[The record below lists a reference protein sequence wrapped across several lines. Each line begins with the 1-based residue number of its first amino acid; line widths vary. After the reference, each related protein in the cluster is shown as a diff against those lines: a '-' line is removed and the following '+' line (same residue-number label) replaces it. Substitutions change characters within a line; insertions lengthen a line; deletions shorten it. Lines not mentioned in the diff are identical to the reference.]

1 MNGKLFEGQVDDS
14 TERITRM
21 VTEQRHAPIN
31 RKRLRSQRLRE
42 VNFQG
47 DALRLGMN
55 WTEDDLGKPQVLVES
70 AYGMGHP
77 GTFHFRGLVE
87 EVSNGV
93 FEAGGKP
100 AEFVVSDIC
109 DGVVQATDGMSY
121 SLVSRDIMAAMIEIH
136 ALGHPHDAM
145 VLISGNDKSVPAQLL
160 AMARC
165 DLPAIHVPGG
175 IQVNAA
181 NYITSNEIWAMG
193 AAVRR
198 GELAEE
204 ELELAQRGACPTCG
218 ACQFMGSAGTGQ
230 VLSEALGLALPGS
243 ALVPE
248 PLTKL
253 LRYARA
259 AGKQILRLLADD
271 LTPRRI
277 LTREAFE
284 NAIVIHAAIGGST
297 NALLHLPPIAKEA
310 GVEITIDDF
319 DRIHRQVP
327 VLANVKS
334 TGRYPVDYFWYAGG
348 VPALMLELRD
358 MLHLDCLTV
367 TGKTLGENLQE
378 IEQSK
383 FFMRERLGH
392 LANFKVARDEIIRP
406 RNDPFGPDGG
416 LAILRG
422 NIAPEGA
429 MVKTFSVPK
438 EMHVHTGPA
447 RVFEDEP
454 DAIDALIERRIRPG
468 DVMVIRYEG
477 PRANGMPEMYFAAAI
492 LAADPELNHTTAI
505 VTDGRYSGAMKG
517 PCIGHVAPEAL
528 DGGPI
533 ALVEEDD
540 LIELNVPERRLA
552 IVGIDGRPRP
562 EDEVTE
568 ILDQRR
574 DQWSPRPSRHSRGI
588 LSLYE
593 QVASSASHGASLV
606 GNGAAAPAHL
616 PAAHA

>member
-1 MNGKLFEGQVDDS
+1 MA
-14 TERITRM
+14 
-21 VTEQRHAPIN
+21 TEQLPAPID
-31 RKRLRSQRLRE
+31 RTRLRSQRLRE

-55 WTEDDLGKPQVLVES
+55 WTEDDLRKPQVLVES

-77 GTFHFRGLVE
+77 GTFHFRGLIE

-100 AEFVVSDIC
+100 ADFVVSDIC
-109 DGVVQATDGMSY
+109 DGVVQATDGMNY
-121 SLVSRDIMAAMIEIH
+121 SLVSRDVMAAMIEIH

-145 VLISGNDKSVPAQLL
+145 VLISGNDKSVPAQLM
-160 AMARC
+160 AIARC
-165 DLPAIHVPGG
+165 DLPAVHVPGG
-175 IQVNAA
+175 TQLNAPD
-181 NYITSNEIWAMG
+181 YVTSNKLWSMG
-193 AAVRR
+193 AAFKR
-198 GELAEE
+198 GELTGD

-218 ACQFMGSAGTGQ
+218 ACQFMGSAATGQ

-259 AGKQILRLLADD
+259 AGKQVLRLLARE

-297 NALLHLPPIAKEA
+297 NALLHLPAIAQEA
-310 GVEITIDDF
+310 GVEVTIDDF

-327 VLANVKS
+327 VLANVKT
-334 TGRYPVDYFWYAGG
+334 TGRYPVEYFWYAGG
-348 VPALMLELRD
+348 VPAVMLELRD
-358 MLHLDCLTV
+358 MLHLDCVTV
-367 TGKTLGENLQE
+367 TGRTLGENLEE
-378 IEQSK
+378 IEHSK
-383 FFMRERLGH
+383 FFMRERLGY
-392 LANFKVARDEIIRP
+392 LRNFNIARDEIIRP
-406 RNDPFGPDGG
+406 RDDPFATDGG

-422 NIAPEGA
+422 NLAPDGA

-447 RVFEDEP
+447 RVFEDEN
-454 DAIDALIERRIRPG
+454 DAIDALVKREIRPG
-468 DVMVIRYEG
+468 DVLVILYEG
-477 PRANGMPEMYFAAAI
+477 PRARGMPELYFAAAI
-492 LAADPELNHTTAI
+492 LSADPVLNSTTAM
-505 VTDGRYSGAMKG
+505 VTDGRYSGAMQG

-533 ALVEEDD
+533 ALVEEND
-540 LIELNVPERRLA
+540 LIEVNVPERRLA
-552 IVGIDGRPRP
+552 IVGIDGQPRP
-562 EDEVTE
+562 EDEVTA
-568 ILDQRR
+568 ILAQRR
-574 DQWSPRPSRHSRGI
+574 ERWSPRPPRHSRGI

-593 QVASSASHGASLV
+593 RVASSASHGASLV
-606 GNGAAAPAHL
+606 T
-616 PAAHA
+616 

>member
-1 MNGKLFEGQVDDS
+1 MA
-14 TERITRM
+14 
-21 VTEQRHAPIN
+21 TEQRPASID
-31 RKRLRSQRLRE
+31 RSRLRSQRLRG

-55 WTEDDLGKPQVLVES
+55 WTEDDLRKPQVLVES

-77 GTFHFRGLVE
+77 GTFHFRGLIE

-100 AEFVVSDIC
+100 ADFVVSDIC
-109 DGVVQATDGMSY
+109 DGVVQATEGMNY

-145 VLISGNDKSVPAQLL
+145 VLISGNDKSVPAQLM
-160 AMARC
+160 AIARC

-175 IQVNAA
+175 TQLNAPD
-181 NYITSNEIWAMG
+181 YVTSNKLWSMG
-193 AAVRR
+193 AAFKR
-198 GELAEE
+198 GELTGD

-218 ACQFMGSAGTGQ
+218 ACQFMGSAATGQ

-259 AGKQILRLLADD
+259 AGKQVLNLLADD

-297 NALLHLPPIAKEA
+297 NALLHVPAIAQEA
-310 GVEITIDDF
+310 GVEVTVDDF
-319 DRIHRQVP
+319 DRIHREVP
-327 VLANVKS
+327 VLANVKT
-334 TGRYPVDYFWYAGG
+334 TGRYPVEYFWYAGG
-348 VPALMLELRD
+348 VPAVMLELRD
-358 MLHLDCLTV
+358 MLHLDCITV
-367 TGKTLGENLQE
+367 TGKTLGENLEE
-378 IEQSK
+378 IERSK
-383 FFMRERLGH
+383 FFMRERVGYLR
-392 LANFKVARDEIIRP
+392 NFKIDRDEIIRP
-406 RNDPFGPDGG
+406 RDDPFASDGG
-416 LAILRG
+416 LAILSG

-429 MVKTFSVPK
+429 MMKTFSVPE

-447 RVFEDEP
+447 RVFEDED
-454 DAIDALIERRIRPG
+454 DAVDALINRRIAAG
-468 DVMVIRYEG
+468 DVLVIRYEG
-477 PRANGMPEMYFAAAI
+477 PRARGMPELYFAATI
-492 LAADPELNHTTAI
+492 LSSDPVLGSTTAI
-505 VTDGRYSGAMKG
+505 VTDGRYSGAMQG

-533 ALVEEDD
+533 ALVEEND
-540 LIELNVPERRLA
+540 LIEVNVHERRLA
-552 IVGIDGRPRP
+552 IVGIDGEPRS
-562 EDEVTE
+562 EDEVSATLAE
-568 ILDQRR
+568 RR
-574 DQWSPRPSRHSRGI
+574 ERWSPRPPRHRRGI

-593 QVASSASHGASLV
+593 RVASSAAHGASLV
-606 GNGAAAPAHL
+606 SSGVDR
-616 PAAHA
+616 

>member
-1 MNGKLFEGQVDDS
+1 MGQA
-14 TERITRM
+14 
-21 VTEQRHAPIN
+21 EQP
-31 RKRLRSQRLRE
+31 LRSQRLRE

-55 WTEDDLGKPQVLVES
+55 WTEEDLAKPQVLVES

-121 SLVSRDIMAAMIEIH
+121 SLISRDIMAAMIEIH

-145 VLISGNDKSVPAQLL
+145 VLISGNDKSVPAHLL

-165 DLPAIHVPGG
+165 DLPAVHVPGG
-175 IQVNAA
+175 TQLNAPD
-181 NYITSNEIWAMG
+181 YVTSNQMWEMG

-198 GELAEE
+198 GELSED

-218 ACQFMGSAGTGQ
+218 ACQFMGSASTGQ

-259 AGKQILRLLADD
+259 AGKQVLRLVAED

-297 NALLHLPPIAKEA
+297 NALLHLPVIAQEA
-310 GVEITIDDF
+310 GVDVTIDDF

-327 VLANVKS
+327 VLADVMT
-334 TGRYPVDYFWYAGG
+334 TGRYPAEYFWYAGG
-348 VPALMLELRD
+348 VPAVMLELRD
-358 MLHLDCLTV
+358 MLHLDCVTV
-367 TGKTLGENLQE
+367 TGKTLGENLEE
-378 IEQSK
+378 IEHSK
-383 FFMRERLGH
+383 FFMRERLGY
-392 LANFKVARDEIIRP
+392 LRNFKIRRDEIIRP
-406 RNDPFGPDGG
+406 RDDPFASDGG
-416 LAILRG
+416 IAILRG
-422 NIAPEGA
+422 NVAPDGA
-429 MVKTFSVPK
+429 MVKTFSVPE

-454 DAIDALIERRIRPG
+454 EAIDALVERKIRPG

-477 PRANGMPEMYFAAAI
+477 PHANGMPEMYFAAAI
-492 LAADPELNHTTAI
+492 LSSDPVLNSTTAI
-505 VTDGRYSGAMKG
+505 VTDGRYSGAMRG
-517 PCIGHVAPEAL
+517 PCIGHVTPEAL

-552 IVGIDGRPRP
+552 VVGIDRQPRP
-562 EDEVTE
+562 QDEVTE
-568 ILDQRR
+568 ILAQRR
-574 DQWSPRPSRHSRGI
+574 ERWSPRPPRHTRGI

-593 QVASSASHGASLV
+593 QIASSASHGASLL
-606 GNGAAAPAHL
+606 GNGASAPAHS
-616 PAAHA
+616 PTTRA

>member
-1 MNGKLFEGQVDDS
+1 M
-14 TERITRM
+14 T
-21 VTEQRHAPIN
+21 TEQSPAPID

-55 WTEDDLGKPQVLVES
+55 WTEDDLRKPQVLVES

-77 GTFHFRGLVE
+77 GTFHFRGLIE

-121 SLVSRDIMAAMIEIH
+121 SLISRDVMTAMIEIH

-145 VLISGNDKSVPAQLL
+145 VLISGNDKSVPAHLM

-165 DLPAIHVPGG
+165 DLPAVHVPGG
-175 IQVNAA
+175 TQLNAPD
-181 NYITSNEIWAMG
+181 YVTSNKMWEMG

-198 GELAEE
+198 GELSED
-204 ELELAQRGACPTCG
+204 ELALAQRGACPTCG
-218 ACQFMGSAGTGQ
+218 ACQFMGSAATGQ

-259 AGKQILRLLADD
+259 AGKQVLRLLADD
-271 LTPRRI
+271 VTPRRI
-277 LTREAFE
+277 LTFEAFE
-284 NAIVIHAAIGGST
+284 NAIVVHAAIGGST
-297 NALLHLPPIAKEA
+297 NALLHVPEIAREA
-310 GVEITIDDF
+310 GVEVTIHDF
-319 DRIHRQVP
+319 DRIHRHVP
-327 VLANVKS
+327 VLADVKTS
-334 TGRYPVDYFWYAGG
+334 GRYPAEYFWYAGG

-358 MLHLDCLTV
+358 QLHLDCLTV
-367 TGKTLGENLQE
+367 TGKTLGENLEE
-378 IEQSK
+378 IERDQ
-383 FFMRERLGH
+383 FFMRERLGY
-392 LANFKVARDEIIRP
+392 LRNVKIRRDEIIRP
-406 RNDPFGPDGG
+406 RDDPFATDGG
-416 LAILRG
+416 IAILRG

-429 MVKTFSVPK
+429 MVKLFSVP
-438 EMHVHTGPA
+438 EQMHVHTGPA

-454 DAIDALIERRIRPG
+454 EAIDALIERRIAPG

-477 PRANGMPEMYFAAAI
+477 PHANGMPEMYFAAAI
-492 LAADPELNHTTAI
+492 LSSDPVLNTTTAI
-505 VTDGRYSGAMKG
+505 VTDGRYSGAMQG
-517 PCIGHVAPEAL
+517 PCIGHVTPEAL

-533 ALVEEDD
+533 ALVEEND
-540 LIELNVPERRLA
+540 LIEVNAPERRLA
-552 IVGIDGRPRP
+552 VVGVDGEPRSD
-562 EDEVTE
+562 DELTE
-568 ILDQRR
+568 ILAERR
-574 DQWSPRPSRHSRGI
+574 GRWSPRPPRHSTGI

-593 QVASSASHGASLV
+593 RIASDASHGASLL
-606 GNGAAAPAHL
+606 GNGARPPSRD
-616 PAAHA
+616 PAART